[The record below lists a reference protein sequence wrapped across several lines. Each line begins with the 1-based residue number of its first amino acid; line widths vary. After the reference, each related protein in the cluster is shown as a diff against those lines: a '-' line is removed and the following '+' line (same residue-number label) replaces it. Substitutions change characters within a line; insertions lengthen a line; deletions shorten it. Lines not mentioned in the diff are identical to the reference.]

1 MVSPL
6 TSSGAKNTGLII
18 LRLTA
23 FSVICFLIIGRL
35 GYPSYLHGPLLTYGF
50 ITLALFLTM
59 FFQRHWRALLLL
71 RLLTALHF
79 ISEIICEAGIV
90 YTTGSFYSP
99 YAALFLLT
107 IVSAALVYRLV
118 GTLLVATA
126 VNGAYV
132 AVVWIN
138 YGLFTGRP
146 APGAGVGALT
156 GGDDTLFY
164 STFLH
169 ILIFYLVA
177 FIAGYLAQ
185 KLQAKDR
192 LLDSASAELYRARL
206 ATGDILRHLNS
217 GLLTMTSRGEIIFFN
232 HAAEAILEMGGS
244 EVSGRDCRAVFA
256 GRLGPLADGLLTAL
270 ASGQQTA
277 RREINVRDA
286 QGRPLPLGIS
296 TSILFD
302 TDGAVRGLIA
312 IFQDLTQAK
321 VMEERMRQA
330 DRMAA
335 VGELAA
341 CMAHE
346 IRNPLAAISGS
357 VEVLRNDLAVAGD
370 DEKLM
375 SLIITETSRL
385 NKILSD
391 FLMYARV
398 DRTRFQKIEVQRII
412 SDTIEIIRRHPS
424 FSETMRIEVQ
434 ADTGLTFIS
443 GDADQIKQILL
454 NLAVNACEALGA
466 AGGVIQFGAA
476 VNTDPDGERMVVMT
490 VRDSGPGIPADL
502 LDKIFLPFF
511 STKKKGTGL
520 GLAIVSR
527 LIEAHNGRVEVSS
540 ILGHGTEFRLYF
552 QGLGGDDGPA
562 RHPAEAEAFS
572 AVR

>member
-1 MVSPL
+1 MVSFV

-18 LRLTA
+18 LRLTT
-23 FSVICFLIIGRL
+23 FSLICFLIIGRL
-35 GYPSYLHGPLLTYGF
+35 TYPSYLHGPLLAYGF

-59 FFQRHWRALLLL
+59 FFQRRWRTPLLL
-71 RLLTALHF
+71 RLLMILHF
-79 ISEIICEAGIV
+79 ASEIICEAGIV
-90 YTTGSFYSP
+90 YTTGSYYSP

-118 GTLLVATA
+118 GTLLVATV

-132 AVVWIN
+132 AVAWLN
-138 YGLFTGRP
+138 YGLLHGRLSL
-146 APGAGVGALT
+146 AAGAEALF

-164 STFLH
+164 STFLY

-217 GLLTMTSRGEIIFFN
+217 GLLTMTSRGEIVFFN
-232 HAAEAILEMGGS
+232 HAAETILELGGA
-244 EVSGRDCRAVFA
+244 EVSGRDCRSVFA
-256 GRLGPLADGLLTAL
+256 GRLTPLVDGLLAAL
-270 ASGQQTA
+270 ASGQRTS
-277 RREINVRDA
+277 RREINIRDHD
-286 QGRPLPLGIS
+286 GRPLPLGIS

-302 TDGAVRGLIA
+302 NDGAVRGLIA
-312 IFQDLTQAK
+312 IFQDLTQTK
-321 VMEERMRQA
+321 ILEERMRHA

-357 VEVLRNDLAVAGD
+357 VEVLQNDLTVSDD

-375 SLIITETSRL
+375 SLIITETGRL

-398 DRTRFQKIEVQRII
+398 GRTRFQKIEVQQII
-412 SDTIEIIRRHPS
+412 SDTIAIVRRHPS
-424 FSETMRIEVQ
+424 FSDAMQIEVQ
-434 ADTGLTFIS
+434 AGSALTYIS
-443 GDADQIKQILL
+443 GDADQMKQLLL
-454 NLAVNACEALGA
+454 NLAVNACEALGP
-466 AGGVIQFGAA
+466 AGGVIQFGATPF
-476 VNTDPDGERMVVMT
+476 TDPDGQRMVAVT
-490 VRDSGPGIPADL
+490 VRDTGPGIPADI

-552 QGLGGDDGPA
+552 QGLGGDDGLV
-562 RHPAEAEAFS
+562 RHPADADAVS
-572 AVR
+572 ALR